1 MGVESGAGYRSP
13 SHATRSAQ
21 AQHQRTSA
29 RAQAVAPME
38 SRAKLAGHAIH
49 PMLITLPLGLLGTAV
64 IFDIIRAFTNEADL
78 AVASFYMLAA
88 GILGGLLAALFGLI
102 DWLAI
107 PAGTRAK
114 GIGALHGVGNVVV
127 VVLFAVSWLLRRGQ
141 TDYQPDGLAF
151 WLGVVAVVLALA
163 TAWAGGELVERL
175 GVGVD
180 DGANLD
186 APSSLA
192 GPATTRPQRTAES

>member
-1 MGVESGAGYRSP
+1 
-13 SHATRSAQ
+13 
-21 AQHQRTSA
+21 
-29 RAQAVAPME
+29 
-38 SRAKLAGHAIH
+38 
-49 PMLITLPLGLLGTAV
+49 
-64 IFDIIRAFTNEADL
+64 
-78 AVASFYMLAA
+78 
-88 GILGGLLAALFGLI
+88 
-102 DWLAI
+102 
-107 PAGTRAK
+107 
-114 GIGALHGVGNVVV
+114 VVV